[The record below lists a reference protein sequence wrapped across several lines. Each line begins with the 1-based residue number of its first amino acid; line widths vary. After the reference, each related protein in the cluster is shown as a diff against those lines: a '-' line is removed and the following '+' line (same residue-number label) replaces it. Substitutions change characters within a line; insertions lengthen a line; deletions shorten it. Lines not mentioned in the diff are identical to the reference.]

1 MVGKTMEL
9 SEYRRCITAPI
20 VGDSPVGERLL
31 DDSLYEFVED
41 QMMKVG
47 SLSYD
52 SVQWDE
58 VEHSVL
64 KLLSEKTKDLKLV
77 VYLLQCLHNQVTPAR
92 FNMSLFVLG
101 DFMTHY
107 WESAFPAPGPRGN
120 LPRRK
125 FLSQMMQRF
134 SGALEKQDV
143 NRFSEALRSDLKA
156 ALEQFDTIVTTLE
169 LASDG
174 TTAVINSIKVLLRKS
189 EERQKLEQDTPK
201 SASDAGRSVTTT
213 STTTTSAASLSVDN
227 SSDKAAK
234 QTLLKVA
241 DFLAEDDYGSALSIR
256 VRRHA
261 IWGVITSVPDHNNEG
276 ETLLR
281 PMQQDRIK
289 DYEDMMRSP
298 DLALWRKVEQ
308 SLTMAPYWFDGQ
320 LMSYKIAEAL
330 DKPTWCKAIRE
341 EAQQFLNRLSS
352 LANLKFKGG
361 APFVSPAVS
370 EWLQEHSSGA
380 GHAVSAGDWE
390 QKRSDASQLAK
401 EAGLAVALSMLNEGL
416 NNASEPRD
424 KFYWRML
431 SAQLLEEHRL
441 EAMALEQ
448 YRTLY
453 NQATAMAVT
462 DWEPSLIQQLEKQIT
477 SE

>member
-1 MVGKTMEL
+1 
-9 SEYRRCITAPI
+9 
-20 VGDSPVGERLL
+20 
-31 DDSLYEFVED
+31 
-41 QMMKVG
+41 
-47 SLSYD
+47 
-52 SVQWDE
+52 
-58 VEHSVL
+58 
-64 KLLSEKTKDLKLV
+64 
-77 VYLLQCLHNQVTPAR
+77 
-92 FNMSLFVLG
+92 
-101 DFMTHY
+101 
-107 WESAFPAPGPRGN
+107 
-120 LPRRK
+120 
-125 FLSQMMQRF
+125 MMQRF
-134 SGALEKQDV
+134 SAALDKQDV
-143 NRFSEALRSDLKA
+143 NRFSEALRRDLQA
-156 ALEQFDTIVTTLE
+156 GLAQFDAIVTTLE
-169 LASDG
+169 LSSDG
-174 TTAVINSIKVLLRKS
+174 TTALINSIKSLLRKS
-189 EERQKLEQDTPK
+189 EERQKLDQSPPQ
-201 SASDAGRSVTTT
+201 SAGDNGRAVMTT
-213 STTTTSAASLSVDN
+213 STASTSAAALSVDN

-289 DYEDMMRSP
+289 DYQDMMRSP

-320 LMSYKIAEAL
+320 LMSYQIAQAL
-330 DKPTWCKAIRE
+330 DKPAWCKAIRE
-341 EAQQFLNRLSS
+341 EALSFLQRLSS
-352 LANLKFKGG
+352 LADLKFKGG
-361 APFVSPAVS
+361 SPFVSAAVS
-370 EWLQEHSSGA
+370 EWLQEPSSGT
-380 GHAVSAGDWE
+380 GSAVSAGDWE
-390 QKRSDASQLAK
+390 QKRTEASQLAK

-416 NNASEPRD
+416 HNASEPRD

-453 NQATAMAVT
+453 NQVTAMAVT